1 MEIKYFHR
9 GRDVI
14 PNVSVSLYVSINLNV
29 YVVSIINVD
38 IARALSL
45 RKKKELQE
53 YKKITDTLSKNLFKN
68 LGFSSVYQ

>member
-1 MEIKYFHR
+1 MEIKYFHQ

-38 IARALSL
+38 IARFPYEKK
-45 RKKKELQE
+45 RENYKNKKE
-53 YKKITDTLSKNLFKN
+53 ITDTLSKNCLRT
-68 LGFSSVYQ
+68 

>member
-1 MEIKYFHR
+1 MEIKYFHQ

-38 IARALSL
+38 IARFPYE
-45 RKKKELQE
+45 KKKKKLQE
-53 YKKITDTLSKNLFKN
+53 
-68 LGFSSVYQ
+68 